1 MHPRRKARATGS
13 GMGNGRSRQ
22 KRRKA
27 HGLAFDA
34 SGTFPLAGCAPYGG
48 SVRRFLERRPPFSRC
63 SWEETRASMAMR
75 SWMALTGSSSTTMT
89 VPDGACYPLM
99 APSWGQRSAVLELIP
114 IFWAERLRFIPNE
127 STHLKVF
134 RSVCSHFLETFS
146 TLNHSIIISFWD
158 VSGKNC
164 LFVSLL
170 PQRSSTLRD
179 GIESN
184 GKQTGGWRGSSK
196 SSPPHHTCAQ
206 AACIAHRPSFFSLS
220 GK

>member
-63 SWEETRASMAMR
+63 SWEGTRASMAMR

-99 APSWGQRSAVLELIP
+99 APSWDQRSAVLELIP

-146 TLNHSIIISFWD
+146 TLMFP
-158 VSGKNC
+158 SGD
-164 LFVSLL
+164 FHDHTQFTHHY
-170 PQRSSTLRD
+170 PIQRH
-179 GIESN
+179 
-184 GKQTGGWRGSSK
+184 K
-196 SSPPHHTCAQ
+196 
-206 AACIAHRPSFFSLS
+206 HR
-220 GK
+220 